1 MLENKKL
8 IEKEKISAV
17 IITLNE
23 ERNIARC
30 LQSLQGVADE
40 IIVVDSGST
49 DRTEEICKT
58 FGVKFIYQKWM
69 GDGPQKNFA
78 VSQTTHK
85 WALTIDA
92 DEVVSPK
99 LADEI
104 RALFAQD
111 EEPLFA
117 GYNIPFRL
125 NFLKKNFKHGT
136 EARQMHLRLYDKTR
150 GEFTPVIAHTKRLV
164 TGPVGTLKHEILH
177 YSFFDIEHLLRKS
190 NDYTTITAHSRFKAK
205 KRPHKAWTGIDLV
218 VRFFIY
224 YFIRRNFLNGY
235 PGFVWSVL
243 SAYYSF
249 VRNCKLIELQRTLP
263 ALMYHNITLN
273 HSDCVDIRLETLEKQ
288 FADIKQKGYT
298 PIWFK
303 ELLTYPATPLP
314 DKPILITFDDG
325 YQSNADYLFPLL
337 EKYDFKA
344 SIALVPKYIGESSA
358 WDEHPIP
365 LMDADTLKSAPSH
378 RIEYLIHSYAH
389 INYRH
394 SEPAAVEEDVQKAAH
409 TLKTLGI
416 DYTPVMVYPFGG
428 FPRKKDEYRKFCEIL
443 KRNGI
448 ELGVRIGNRINKLP
462 LNDRFHIC
470 RIDVTRKMKTN
481 KWCKAI

>member
-1 MLENKKL
+1 MQKIQISNMQ
-8 IEKEKISAV
+8 KISAV

-30 LQSLQGVADE
+30 LQSLQSVADE

-49 DRTEEICKT
+49 DKTEEICQS
-58 FGVKFIYQKWM
+58 FNVRFIRQEWLGY
-69 GDGPQKNFA
+69 GPQKNFA
-78 VSQTTHK
+78 IAQTTHK
-85 WALTIDA
+85 WVLNIDA
-92 DEVVSPK
+92 DEVVTPK
-99 LADEI
+99 LASEI
-104 RALFAQD
+104 KKIFAQ
-111 EEPLFA
+111 EPAFA
-117 GYNIPFRL
+117 AFYVPTTL
-125 NFLKKNFKHGT
+125 HFLGKTFTHGT
-136 EARQMHLRLYDKTR
+136 ENKRPNLRLFDKAK
-150 GEFTPVIAHTKRLV
+150 GGFTNANVHETVQVSGAIGRLKNDMLHYSYCNITHLLTKLNDYTNIAAHTKFERSKK
-164 TGPVGTLKHEILH
+164 TPKPFVGVDLMLK
-177 YSFFDIEHLLRKS
+177 
-190 NDYTTITAHSRFKAK
+190 
-205 KRPHKAWTGIDLV
+205 
-218 VRFFIY
+218 FIIC

-235 PGFVWSVL
+235 SGFVWSVL

-298 PIWFK
+298 PVFFK

-378 RIEYLIHSYAH
+378 RIEYIIHSFAH

-394 SEPAAVEEDVQKAAH
+394 SEPAAVEEDVQKAVH

-416 DYTPVMVYPFGG
+416 DYTPVVVYPFGG
-428 FPRKKDEYRKFCEIL
+428 FPRKKDEYRKFCEML

-448 ELGVRIGNRINKLP
+448 EFGVRIGNRINKLP

-481 KWCKAI
+481 K